1 MDDNGWLIIIFP
13 YFSPDFSYHHGLF
26 HGHTLLGATIHP
38 STNCR
43 LEDADA
49 LEAEMKE
56 ATKSQHEEMN
66 YSKLQLAALRED
78 TMGDG
83 LKWGWPPKK

>member
-1 MDDNGWLIIIFP
+1 MAF
-13 YFSPDFSYHHGLF
+13 
-26 HGHTLLGATIHP
+26 LLVHP
-38 STNCR
+38 SFNCR
-43 LEDADA
+43 KDADA

-78 TMGDG
+78 RDG
-83 LKWGWPPKK
+83 LKWGWPPNNIPQGDNKKTATQPLNHVS